1 MVAVESVLSDV
12 YMSDA
17 PESIPVSDAD
27 VDARN
32 WSEYFAGVDDETL
45 PMGGHETVIDSS
57 SASTRMIP
65 SLFIVA
71 SSVVG
76 RLLFEARVVICCNRA
91 VHHPPDGFWPIGA
104 SPLSGLVFDRKRTLT
119 TMNFPK

>member
-1 MVAVESVLSDV
+1 MRFFFLALVAVESVLSDV

-32 WSEYFAGVDDETL
+32 WSEYFAGFDDETL
-45 PMGGHETVIDSS
+45 PMGGQETVIDSS

-71 SSVVG
+71 SRVC
-76 RLLFEARVVICCNRA
+76 RLLFGGSRDRCCM
-91 VHHPPDGFWPIGA
+91 V
-104 SPLSGLVFDRKRTLT
+104 S
-119 TMNFPK
+119 